1 MLSLPRTPL
10 RRGIGLPWAIVTFT
24 LLMGFASMM
33 VDYARVQS
41 VKTQLQRTADAAA
54 RAAVSQL
61 STSIAATQNE
71 AAAIG
76 TANKA
81 DDSPVTID
89 TTNDILFGTWDTS
102 TRTFTTLT
110 GTARSNA
117 TAIQIICRRTA
128 ARGTAVPL
136 LFASL
141 IGRSSCDVSA
151 SSIAYIA
158 TSATGGPGFV
168 GLSSFNSSGIT
179 TDSYSAAA
187 GTYASQTH
195 GTSAAIISNSDLTAW
210 SSTIHGNAQTGSGH
224 TVYGAT
230 VTGSETPMTSTLSY
244 TTPSTPG
251 TNNNSNITA
260 QMNSGTGSFDGSN
273 LSTWGAITLPGGTYV
288 LASANI
294 SSPITFTGPVNL
306 YVSGALNVNGSG
318 YLATYQNKPTNLLIV
333 CAGSMGWY
341 PAQPFYA
348 DVFSPTG
355 TLSMSPGSASDFYG
369 QIIVSSWAVYNYNLH
384 YDTSL
389 PSHNPSGGSGLL
401 SGGSGASTISTVQ

>member
-1 MLSLPRTPL
+1 MLSLPRIPL

-54 RAAVSQL
+54 RAAVSQI
-61 STSIAATQNE
+61 STSVAAAQKE
-71 AAAIG
+71 AALIG
-76 TANKA
+76 TLNVA
-81 DDSPVTID
+81 DNSPITID
-89 TTNDILFGTWDTS
+89 TTNDILFGSWNTA

-110 GTARSNA
+110 GSAQANA
-117 TAIQIICRRTA
+117 TAIQITCRRTA

-158 TSATGGPGFV
+158 TSSTGGAGFV
-168 GLSSFNSSGIT
+168 GLTSFTSSGIT
-179 TDSYSAAA
+179 TNSYSAAA
-187 GTYASQTH
+187 GTYASQTP
-195 GTSAAIISNSDLTAW
+195 GASGSLASNSDLTAW
-210 SSTIHGNAQTGSGH
+210 SSTINGNAQPGTGH

-230 VTGSETPMTSTLSY
+230 VTGLETPLTSTLSY
-244 TTPSTPG
+244 TALSTPG
-251 TNNNSNITA
+251 TNNNTNITA
-260 QMNSGTGSFDGSN
+260 QINSGTGSFDGSN

-288 LASANI
+288 LSSLNCSA
-294 SSPITFTGPVNL
+294 PITFTGAVSL
-306 YVSGALNVNGSG
+306 YVSGACNVNGSG
-318 YLATYQNKPTNLLIV
+318 YLGTYQNKPTNLLIV

-348 DVFSPTG
+348 DVFSPAG

-369 QIIVSSWAVYNYNLH
+369 QIIVNSWAVYNYNLH

-389 PSHNPSGGSGLL
+389 PSHSPSSCGLIGGS
-401 SGGSGASTISTVQ
+401 SASTISTVQ